1 MTREEKVRVVAYLR
15 RLEWITEQDACRWRG
30 KVEKY
35 CKGYEDIRDE
45 ICALAAS
52 LQAEIDEMEI
62 IQPEQEG

>member
-1 MTREEKVRVVAYLR
+1 MTREEKVKVVGYLR
-15 RLEWITEQDACRWRG
+15 ILEWMSEQVACRWRG

-35 CKGYEDIRDE
+35 CKEDEDIRDE

>member
-35 CKGYEDIRDE
+35 FKEYEDIRDE